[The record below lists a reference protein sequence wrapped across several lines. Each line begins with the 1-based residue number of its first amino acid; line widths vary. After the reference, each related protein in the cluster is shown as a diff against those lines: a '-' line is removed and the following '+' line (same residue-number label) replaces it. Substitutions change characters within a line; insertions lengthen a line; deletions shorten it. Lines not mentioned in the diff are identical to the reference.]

1 MSPITEFLEE
11 QRPRQSPFTIHHS
24 LYGLGESATTSL
36 HLVEA
41 IGLSRWDRC
50 DLLCI
55 AVDARYCLAV
65 RSCKSSNRARATGR

>member
-11 QRPRQSPFTIHHS
+11 QRPRQSPFTLRVGRIGN
-24 LYGLGESATTSL
+24 Y
-36 HLVEA
+36 LVEA